1 MSDLTP
7 ELIADVEE
15 SFLGFWDDTVMGI
28 VRQPYTERALLT
40 YAWRDG
46 GSHISSE
53 GSGAEGGGE
62 R

>member
-15 SFLGFWDDTVMGI
+15 AFLGFWDDAVVAI
-28 VRQPYTERALLT
+28 VCRPYTPGVLLA

-46 GSHISSE
+46 GSHIPADDE
-53 GSGAEGGGE
+53 TGGD

>member
-1 MSDLTP
+1 MNGLPP

-15 SFLGFWDDTVMGI
+15 SFLGFWDDAVMNI
-28 VRQPYTERALLT
+28 VRQPYMVGALAA

-46 GSHISSE
+46 GSHIPSD
-53 GSGAEGGGE
+53 GPEGGDE

>member
-15 SFLGFWDDTVMGI
+15 SFLGYWDDALMDI
-28 VRQPYTERALLT
+28 VRQPYTGGAIVA

-46 GSHISSE
+46 GSYIPSDGSE
-53 GSGAEGGGE
+53 VGGGE